1 MSTMSVKYTINDM
14 RYIGLFETI
23 TNATVKD
30 CIVDD
35 EHNKVTFLVKHG
47 DMGLAIG
54 KKGSTIGKMQ
64 KSVDKSVEV
73 IEHSEDPGEFIKNLL
88 SNAKINEIEFGQ
100 DTNGNKIATL
110 DVDSKDKRNAIGKD
124 GVNIQRARQFAKRQ
138 FEISNIIIK

>member
-1 MSTMSVKYTINDM
+1 MSVKYTLNEM

-35 EHNKVTFLVKHG
+35 EHNKVTFLVKKG

-64 KSVDKSVEV
+64 KTVDKSVE
-73 IEHSEDPGEFIKNLL
+73 IMEHSDIISF
-88 SNAKINEIEFGQ
+88 
-100 DTNGNKIATL
+100 
-110 DVDSKDKRNAIGKD
+110 
-124 GVNIQRARQFAKRQ
+124 QF
-138 FEISNIIIK
+138 